1 MFFAIPWPIR
11 PTPANP
17 IFSLAIA
24 ILRNSE
30 LLFFYRAGHRR
41 HVVFDEKGIE
51 DDERQRARERA
62 RHQRAPAIDVAVDEF
77 VHDRDRHR
85 FMALAANK
93 GKRIDK
99 FFPSPRE
106 TK

>member
-41 HVVFDEKGIE
+41 HVVLDEKGIE

-77 VHDRDRHR
+77 VYDRDRHR
-85 FMALAANK
+85 FMARRRDE
-93 GKRIDK
+93 GQRINE
-99 FFPSPRE
+99 FVPAHSE
-106 TK
+106 A